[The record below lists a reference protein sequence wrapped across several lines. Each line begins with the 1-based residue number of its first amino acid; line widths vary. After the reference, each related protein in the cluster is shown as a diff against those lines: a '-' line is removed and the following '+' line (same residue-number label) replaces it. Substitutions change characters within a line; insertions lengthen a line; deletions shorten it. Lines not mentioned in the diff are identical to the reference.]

1 MRGSE
6 YLKDVVSLQL
16 DAKKCIGCGMCVK
29 VCPHGVFEM
38 QQKKAAIIDRDRCM
52 ECGACALNC
61 SEGALF
67 VKQGVGCAAGVIYGI
82 LHNTE
87 PTCSCS
93 GSGGACC

>member
-6 YLKDVVSLQL
+6 YLKNVVSLRMEN
-16 DAKKCIGCGMCVK
+16 DKCIGCRMCVK
-29 VCPHGVFEM
+29 VCPHQVFEM
-38 QQKKAAIIDRDRCM
+38 QDKKAVIVNRDHCM

-61 SEGALF
+61 PVEALF

-87 PTCSCS
+87 PSCNCS
-93 GSGGACC
+93 GSSGACC